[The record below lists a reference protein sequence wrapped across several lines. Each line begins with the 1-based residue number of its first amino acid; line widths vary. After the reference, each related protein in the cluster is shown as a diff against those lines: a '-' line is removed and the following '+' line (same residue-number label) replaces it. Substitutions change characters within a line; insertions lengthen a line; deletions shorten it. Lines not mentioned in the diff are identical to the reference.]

1 MGVWA
6 LVAVVFTFIVGVMWL
21 LEENWDGP
29 ETIRE
34 VTLRGCAL
42 NRNRFI
48 RLRP

>member
-1 MGVWA
+1 
-6 LVAVVFTFIVGVMWL
+6 VFTFIVGVMWL
-21 LEENWDGP
+21 LEENWAGP